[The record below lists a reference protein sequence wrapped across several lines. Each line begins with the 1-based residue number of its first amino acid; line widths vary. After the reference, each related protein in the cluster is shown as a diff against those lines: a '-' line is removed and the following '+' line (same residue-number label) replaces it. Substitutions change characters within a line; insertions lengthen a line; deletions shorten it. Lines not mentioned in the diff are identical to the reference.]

1 MRGRKLGVIMEE
13 APKYLV
19 LTMLLGL
26 TLFPFLFMVLTSFK
40 TNAQLALNFIGLP
53 RPAQWQNYVYAWA
66 KVRPYLTNSV
76 IVSASVVFGVLFF
89 ASLSAYAFARLRF
102 WGKEIIWFAI
112 LSLLMVPGVLT
123 LIPAYLLVNRLGL
136 VNTYGVLILPAIA
149 GGQVFAVFLM
159 RSFFASL
166 PAELF
171 ESARID
177 GAGEFTV
184 YWRIVLPLSRPILG
198 TVAITNILGTWN
210 SYIWPL
216 VTIQSRKMFTVPI
229 GLAFLRGEYRIEY
242 GQLFAGYVLASLPLL
257 VLFALT
263 MRSFVEGLTA
273 GSIKA

>member
-19 LTMLLGL
+19 LTMLLGV

-53 RPAQWQNYVYAWA
+53 RPAQWENYVYAWA
-66 KVRPYLTNSV
+66 KVRPYLSNSV
-76 IVSASVVFGVLFF
+76 IVSASVVFGVLVF

-102 WGKEIIWFAI
+102 WGKEIIWFGI

-136 VNTYGVLILPAIA
+136 VNTYGVLILPAVA

>member
-76 IVSASVVFGVLFF
+76 IVSASVVVGVLFF

-136 VNTYGVLILPAIA
+136 VNTYGVLILPAVA

>member
-19 LTMLLGL
+19 LTLLLGV

-53 RPAQWQNYVYAWA
+53 RPAQWENYVYAWA
-66 KVRPYLTNSV
+66 KVRPYLSNSV
-76 IVSASVVFGVLFF
+76 IVSASVVFGVLVF

-102 WGKEIIWFAI
+102 WGKEIIWFGI

-136 VNTYGVLILPAIA
+136 VNTYGVLILPAVA